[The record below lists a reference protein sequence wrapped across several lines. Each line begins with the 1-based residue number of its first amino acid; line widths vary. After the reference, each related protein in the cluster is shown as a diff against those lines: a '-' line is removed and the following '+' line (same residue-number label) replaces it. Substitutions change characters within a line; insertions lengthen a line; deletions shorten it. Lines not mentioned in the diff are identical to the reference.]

1 MSAQTPATPA
11 GVNPM
16 NSVPGAFDLVRKTLL
31 FALLGA
37 AVIFLAGPIGV
48 VLGFAIVGFL
58 VWLVI
63 NLMVNGFRST
73 GETVRRTFGGLG
85 HAIAGTARFGKKA
98 VVSVVKLPVKAAVT
112 AVKLPVKAVAAAVK
126 LPIMAWDKMWNVGG
140 NAFVWFFEIASGLLA
155 GALIGAIY
163 DKNTGIREV
172 AVLFGAL
179 AGTMLGVLV
188 AHSHK
193 KRASEPMD
201 ALPAE

>member
-1 MSAQTPATPA
+1 
-11 GVNPM
+11 M
-16 NSVPGAFDLVRKTLL
+16 NTQMGAFDLIRKTLL

-37 AVIFLAGPIGV
+37 GVVFLAGPIGV

-63 NLMVNGFRST
+63 NLLVNGFRST

-98 VVSVVKLPVKAAVT
+98 VVSVVKFPAKAAVT
-112 AVKLPVKAVAAAVK
+112 VVKLPIKAAATAVK
-126 LPIMAWDKMWNVGG
+126 LPIMAWDKMWSVGG
-140 NAFVWFFEIASGLLA
+140 NAFVWFFEIASGILA
-155 GALIGAIY
+155 GVLIGAIY

-172 AVLFGAL
+172 AVIFGAL
-179 AGTMLGVLV
+179 VGAVLGVLV

-193 KRASEPMD
+193 KRASEPLD
-201 ALPAE
+201 VLPAE